1 MARHRFHPPRFP
13 LPVLALA
20 LAVPF
25 ATLIAAAATLRVI
38 GSDGL
43 DAVGD
48 RVQRF
53 GRLQQADLGADRRA
67 ASLGLSAALT
77 VRPEGVAVTL
87 RGDAGAGRADRIP
100 PVTALRLHLEHPIE
114 ARFDREIP
122 LAVSDQVWRGDRF
135 DRAVDWRVA
144 LAPADGG
151 WRLVGRWPRGAT
163 RIDLTPALEPDH
175 GGR

>member
-77 VRPEGVAVTL
+77 VRPE
-87 RGDAGAGRADRIP
+87 
-100 PVTALRLHLEHPIE
+100 
-114 ARFDREIP
+114 
-122 LAVSDQVWRGDRF
+122 
-135 DRAVDWRVA
+135 RVA